1 MEKKVNYIPAARP
14 LQHKKVGIYCRVS
27 TNDME
32 QLNSLTNQISA
43 LTRLVS
49 SVDEWKLVDCYI
61 DIASAKGKSPRSN
74 FERMLDDCKSK
85 KLDIVITK
93 SVSRFGR
100 DTVDTLQ
107 ALNVMKEFGV
117 RVIFEQESLDTK
129 DVESSLMISIIESLA
144 QAENESRSDNIEWGM
159 RQRAAQGTSKLYDRK
174 CYGYEYDENGKL
186 IVNEEQAVV
195 VRKIFNWYL
204 GGLSVNGIIKELEK
218 QTIKSST
225 GKDKWNK
232 RALEVM
238 LSNEKYKG
246 AVRLFDDKKSDVQY
260 LATDNHPAII
270 TEEVFEAVQKEKAN
284 RSNIVVDEN
293 GQSVRRYTKYSSK
306 NKNI

>member
-93 SVSRFGR
+93 GVRRFGR

-159 RQRAAQGTSKLYDRK
+159 RQRTAQGTSKLYDRK

>member
-1 MEKKVNYIPAARP
+1 MEKKVKYIPAARP
-14 LQHKKVGIYCRVS
+14 LRHKKVGIYCRVS
-27 TNDME
+27 TSDME

-144 QAENESRSDNIEWGM
+144 QAENESRSDNIKWGM

-174 CYGYEYDENGKL
+174 CYGYEHDENGKL
-186 IVNEEQAVV
+186 IINEEQAVV

-218 QTIKSST
+218 QTIKSPT

-232 RALEVM
+232 HALEVM

-260 LATDNHPAII
+260 LATHNHPAII
-270 TEEVFEAVQKEKAN
+270 TEEIFEAVQKEKTN

-293 GQSVRRYTKYSSK
+293 GQSVRRFTKYSSK
-306 NKNI
+306 NRN

>member
-14 LQHKKVGIYCRVS
+14 LRHKKVGIYCRVS

-43 LTRLVS
+43 FTRLVS
-49 SVDEWKLVDCYI
+49 SVDECKLVDCYI

-144 QAENESRSDNIEWGM
+144 QAENESRSDNIKWGM

-174 CYGYEYDENGKL
+174 CYGYEHDENGKL
-186 IVNEEQAVV
+186 IINEEQAVV
-195 VRKIFNWYL
+195 V
-204 GGLSVNGIIKELEK
+204 
-218 QTIKSST
+218 
-225 GKDKWNK
+225 
-232 RALEVM
+232 
-238 LSNEKYKG
+238 
-246 AVRLFDDKKSDVQY
+246 
-260 LATDNHPAII
+260 
-270 TEEVFEAVQKEKAN
+270 
-284 RSNIVVDEN
+284 
-293 GQSVRRYTKYSSK
+293 
-306 NKNI
+306 

>member
-1 MEKKVNYIPAARP
+1 MEKKVNYIPAAR
-14 LQHKKVGIYCRVS
+14 LLRHKKVGIYCRVS

-43 LTRLVS
+43 FTILVS
-49 SVDEWKLVDCYI
+49 TVDEWKLVDCYV
-61 DIASAKGKSPRSN
+61 DIASAKGKSPRVN
-74 FERMLDDCKSK
+74 FQRMLDDCKSK
-85 KLDIVITK
+85 KLDVVITK

-107 ALNVMKEFGV
+107 ALKVMKECGV

-144 QAENESRSDNIEWGM
+144 QAENESRSDNIKWGM

-174 CYGYEYDENGKL
+174 CYGYDHDEDGKL
-186 IVNEEQAVV
+186 IINEEQATV

-204 GGLSVNGIIKELEK
+204 GGLSINGIIKELET
-218 QTIKSST
+218 QTIKSPT

-232 RALEVM
+232 RSLEVM
-238 LSNEKYKG
+238 LSNEKYTG
-246 AVRLFDDKKSDVQY
+246 AVCLFDDKKSDVQY
-260 LATDNHPAII
+260 LVSDNHSAII
-270 TEEVFEAVQKEKAN
+270 TKEIFEAAQKEKAN

-293 GQSVRRYTKYSSK
+293 GQSVRRSTKYSSK
-306 NKNI
+306 NRN

>member
-14 LQHKKVGIYCRVS
+14 LRHKKVGIYCRVS

-129 DVESSLMISIIESLA
+129 NVESSLMISIIESLA
-144 QAENESRSDNIEWGM
+144 QAEKESRSDNIKWGM
-159 RQRAAQGTSKLYDRK
+159 RQRAAQGASKLYDRK
-174 CYGYEYDENGKL
+174 CYGYEHDENGKL

-218 QTIKSST
+218 QTIKSPA

-246 AVRLFDDKKSDVQY
+246 AVRLFDDKKSEVQY
-260 LATDNHPAII
+260 LVSDNHPAII
-270 TEEVFEAVQKEKAN
+270 TEEVFAAVQKEKVD
-284 RSNIVVDEN
+284 RSNIEVD
-293 GQSVRRYTKYSSK
+293 
-306 NKNI
+306 